1 MSAIKTGVMKIVCTE
16 CREAFPM
23 YPDRAWYNFVDPT
36 YQDAIG
42 FCSPQCLEIYAVKR
56 KWNVKEEAQS

>member
-1 MSAIKTGVMKIVCTE
+1 MSAIKTGIMKIVCTE

-23 YPDRAWYNFVDPT
+23 YPDRAWYNFVDPS

-56 KWNVKEEAQS
+56 KWNVEKGQ

>member
-1 MSAIKTGVMKIVCTE
+1 MTTKTEFMQIVCTE

-23 YPDRAWYNFVDPT
+23 FPDRAWYNFVDST

-42 FCSPQCLEIYAVKR
+42 FCSPQCLEVYAVKR
-56 KWNVKEEAQS
+56 KWSVGKEAK